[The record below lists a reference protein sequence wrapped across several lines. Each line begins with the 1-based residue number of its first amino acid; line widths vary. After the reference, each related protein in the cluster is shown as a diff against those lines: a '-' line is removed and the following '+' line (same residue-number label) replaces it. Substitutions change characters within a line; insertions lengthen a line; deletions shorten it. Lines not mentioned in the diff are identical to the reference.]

1 MEKAKHGDEIL
12 NIDYNRDY
20 LGKEIGYEAMINSTN
35 RKKVSLNG
43 MWNFEVDLYNTALR
57 KRFFE
62 EQYFDEQGNELPLD
76 YSFDDWQK
84 VMVPFCFN
92 TFKEEYFWY
101 EGNAVFTRKFRY
113 TETKEQRV
121 FLKVGSANYESKVFL
136 NKQYLGRH
144 IGGYTPY
151 YIEITDYLQTE
162 NRIIIMANNER
173 RLEGIPSINTDWFNY
188 GGLQRDIEL
197 IYLPKTYIKDY
208 FVYLKNDNE
217 YNKIVCQVEVVGE
230 TKVAALEIKELGIKE
245 NMEIKEG
252 KGEIEFSAKPTLWD
266 TENPKLYEVTIA
278 YNEDIVSDKIGFR
291 QVSTDRN
298 KVLLN
303 GKEVF
308 FKGICQ
314 HEESA
319 KNGRAL
325 TDEERKENLR
335 LVKELSCN
343 ATRLAHYP
351 HHESMA
357 KFADEMG
364 ILVWEEV
371 PVYWALQFSN
381 PETYANAKNQLQELI
396 TRDRNRASVIVWSV
410 GNENPDSDERFE
422 FMKNLV
428 AEAKKL
434 DPSRLTSAACL
445 VTTTP
450 ESVKIADRLVQ
461 EIDIIGV
468 NEYYGW
474 YDRDFSRLEQMLES
488 STQLNKP
495 IFITETG
502 GNALKG
508 HRGNELFT
516 EDYQEQLYKNQ
527 IGVVEKYNIQG
538 FFPWILYDFRT
549 PVRMSKFQGCYNRKG
564 LLNADKSEKKLAF
577 YVLQNFYSS
586 LIKDERKS

>member
-12 NIDYNRDY
+12 NIDYNKDY
-20 LGKEIGYEAMINSTN
+20 SGKEITHTSMINPAD

-62 EQYFDEQGNELPLD
+62 EQYVDGQNNELPLD
-76 YSFDDWQK
+76 YAFDDWQK
-84 VMVPFCFN
+84 AMVPFCFN
-92 TFKEEYFWY
+92 TYKEEYFWY
-101 EGNAVFTRKFRY
+101 EGNVVFTRKFRY

-151 YIEITDYLQTE
+151 YVDVTDYLQVD

-173 RLEGIPSINTDWFNY
+173 VLEGIPSINTDWFNY

-197 IYLPKTYIKDY
+197 IYVPKQYIKDY
-208 FVYLKNDNE
+208 FTYLKNDNK
-217 YNKIVCQVEVVGE
+217 YNKIVCQVEIVGE
-230 TKVAALEIKELGIKE
+230 DKDVTVEIEELGIKE
-245 NMEIKEG
+245 IIKINNG
-252 KGEIEFSAKPTLWD
+252 KGEIELSTTPILWD
-266 TENPKLYEVTIA
+266 TENPKLYNVNIS
-278 YNEDIVSDKIGFR
+278 YNGDRVSDKIGFR
-291 QVSTDRN
+291 QISTDGN
-298 KVLLN
+298 KILLN
-303 GKEVF
+303 GKEIF
-308 FKGICQ
+308 LRGICQ

-325 TDEERKENLR
+325 TDEERKENLA
-335 LVKELSCN
+335 LVKELGCN

-351 HHESMA
+351 HHENMA

-364 ILVWEEV
+364 ILLWEEV

-381 PETYANAKNQLQELI
+381 PETYENAKNQLLELI

-422 FMKNLV
+422 FMKNL
-428 AEAKKL
+428 AREAKKL
-434 DPSRLTSAACL
+434 DPSRMTSAACL
-445 VTTTP
+445 VTTT
-450 ESVKIADRLVQ
+450 EDNVWIGDRLAQ
-461 EIDIIGV
+461 EIDIIGI

-474 YDRDFSRLEQMLES
+474 YDRDFSRLDKMLKTS
-488 STQLNKP
+488 ADLNKP
-495 IFITETG
+495 VFITETG
-502 GNALKG
+502 GGALSG

-516 EDYQEQLYKNQ
+516 EDYQEQLYKDQ
-527 IGVVEKYNIQG
+527 VSIIEKNNIQG
-538 FFPWILYDFRT
+538 LFPWILYDFRT
-549 PVRMSKFQGCYNRKG
+549 PVRLGKYQRRYNRKG
-564 LLNADKSEKKLAF
+564 LLNPEKTYKKLAF
-577 YVLQNFYSS
+577 YVLQDFYNRINPDS
-586 LIKDERKS
+586 K